1 MKTPKTLRPKLSPRA
16 LARFD
21 ELSVGLDLADVVTRD
36 RLTDYCQ
43 VWDEWLTATEK
54 IAELGAI
61 VRVRDSL
68 APNPYVDLRDKAAKR
83 MEDLAER
90 LRILPAIRQAEAMY
104 DHA

>member
-16 LARFD
+16 LQRFD
-21 ELSVGLDLADVVTRD
+21 ELGSDLDLTDVVTRD

-61 VRVRDSL
+61 VRVNNGL
-68 APNPYVDLRDKAAKR
+68 APNPYVDLRDRAARR

-90 LRILPAIRQAEAMY
+90 LGILPGLKLAEAMY